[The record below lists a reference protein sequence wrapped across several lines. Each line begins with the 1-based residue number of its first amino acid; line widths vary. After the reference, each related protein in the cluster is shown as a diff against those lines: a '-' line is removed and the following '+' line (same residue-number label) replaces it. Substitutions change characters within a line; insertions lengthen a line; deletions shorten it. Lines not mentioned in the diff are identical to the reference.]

1 MSQDGAKQPSF
12 ARGLIFLAVIGVAV
26 LSVAGF
32 IYVQRG
38 EESPVNIPTE
48 RARALSVNAA
58 PVVYRDTLVLD
69 EQFTGIVL
77 ARRSSA
83 LGFET
88 GGRITSINVDIGDS
102 VSENQVLARLDTRAL
117 NARLL
122 AANAQISE
130 AQAAVQLAET
140 TRERQAFLI
149 ERDLLSSQSF
159 DEVQTQVDAAN
170 ARLAAAEAQAQTLR
184 VQIELASIRAPFAGV
199 ITERRVDEG
208 AIAAPGQPML
218 QLVEIGVPEVRIGL
232 PPDVA
237 SRLSVDDDY
246 SISIQGR
253 EVSSRLK
260 AITGVIET
268 NGRTV
273 TAIFEL
279 PEATGIA
286 PGATARLNMSEE
298 LDQRGVWVP
307 ISALTEASRGL
318 WAVYGEREAVG
329 RAHQID
335 RQLVDIIHSETDR
348 VFVRGAL
355 HDGDMFVM
363 DGLHRLVPGMNVT
376 PVVHT
381 DLAMGG

>member
-1 MSQDGAKQPSF
+1 MSQDGARQPSF
-12 ARGLIFLAVIGVAV
+12 ARGLIFLAVIGLAV

-58 PVVYRDTLVLD
+58 PVVYRETLVLN

-88 GGRITSINVDIGDS
+88 GGRVTTIYVDIGDS

-117 NARLL
+117 NARLR
-122 AANAQISE
+122 AADAQISE
-130 AQAAVQLAET
+130 AQAAVQLAEA

-149 ERDLLSSQSF
+149 ERELLSSQSY

-170 ARLAAAEAQAQTLR
+170 ARLSAAQAQAQTLR

-218 QLVEIGVPEVRIGL
+218 ELVEIGVPEVRIGL

-237 SRLSVDDDY
+237 SRLSVDDAY

-253 EVSSRLK
+253 DVSARLK

-273 TAIFEL
+273 TAVFEL
-279 PEATGIA
+279 PEATGIS

-298 LDQRGVWVP
+298 LNQRGVWVP

-318 WAVYGEREAVG
+318 WAVYVVRDAEGGAY
-329 RAHQID
+329 QID
-335 RQLVDIIHSETDR
+335 RQLVDVIHSESDR

-376 PVVHT
+376 PVIHT